1 MARTVTISDS
11 LAARLEKLRAE
22 EGFASLDAA
31 AEALIAEGL
40 QDSDDDWDEAT
51 VAELRALIAEAEASG
66 PAKDLEPGSLR
77 AEVLRRYAQR
87 GRRI

>member
-1 MARTVTISDS
+1 MARTVSISDK
-11 LAARLEKLRAE
+11 LAVRLEKLRVE

-51 VAELRALIAEAEASG
+51 VAELRALVAEAEAGG
-66 PAKDLEPGSLR
+66 PAKDWESGSVK

-87 GRRI
+87 GRRA